1 MTKRSFTAREVA
13 ETVAIQAL
21 SYVVADPARLGR
33 FLADTGLGP
42 ETIRKAAGNPE
53 FLTAVLDHVLSD
65 ERLAKEFGE
74 SSDLPPDTIRAA
86 REALGGPAW
95 ERETP

>member
-1 MTKRSFTAREVA
+1 MTKRSFTPQQVA

-21 SYVVADPARLGR
+21 SYLVSEPARLGR

-53 FLTAVLDHVLSD
+53 FLTAVLDHVLGD
-65 ERLAKEFGE
+65 ERLAKEFAQ
-74 SSDLPPDTIRAA
+74 SSELPPDTVRAA

>member
-1 MTKRSFTAREVA
+1 MTNRSFTPREVA

-21 SYVVADPARLGR
+21 SHIAGEPARLGR

-53 FLTAVLDHVLSD
+53 FLTAVLDHILGD
-65 ERLAKEFGE
+65 ERLAKEFADASE
-74 SSDLPPDTIRAA
+74 LPPDTIRAA
-86 REALGGPAW
+86 REVLGGPAW